1 MPRSQT
7 ALTVG
12 APPGRYA
19 RFDGSGGR
27 PWPSNAP
34 HNEPHRVADAG
45 ENGAVTPPTKTASQ
59 AFGIRQNLLRPTDS
73 EGTHRVTYIELFFDL
88 IFILALTQLS
98 RHLYDN
104 QSLVGAL
111 ESAVLVLAFWWI
123 WIYTTW
129 ATNWLDPVRLPVR
142 GAIIGLSLIG
152 LVMSTSIYESFGDRG
167 VVFALSY
174 VTLQLGRTAFTL
186 LAVARHDRALHRTHL
201 RILVWLSV
209 AGVFWILGALL
220 PLEFR
225 LPLWGIALAIE
236 YLSAGL
242 GFRVPGM
249 GKATADDWDISGPH
263 IAERSA
269 LFVILA
275 LGESFLVT
283 GFAFI
288 EQSISVDG
296 VLGLLVA
303 FVTAVTMWWLY
314 FDHGERVGSRA
325 IASSRSPGRIARLAY
340 TYVHAIIIAGIVLT
354 SVSDKE
360 VLKHPDAA
368 ISLATAIT
376 LIGGP
381 VLYLVGLVLFRWIVA
396 RELLISH
403 LAGVAAL
410 LVLFGL
416 AFPLSPLV
424 LAAII
429 TAVLVSVAGWETILR
444 VRAGTDEPEAG

>member
-1 MPRSQT
+1 M
-7 ALTVG
+7 
-12 APPGRYA
+12 
-19 RFDGSGGR
+19 
-27 PWPSNAP
+27 
-34 HNEPHRVADAG
+34 
-45 ENGAVTPPTKTASQ
+45 TPPTKTARA
-59 AFGIRQNLLRPTDS
+59 AFGIRQNLLRPDDS
-73 EGTHRVTYIELFFDL
+73 ERAHRVAYIELFFDL

-98 RHLYDN
+98 RYLYDN
-104 QSLVGAL
+104 QTLAGAL
-111 ESAVLVLAFWWI
+111 ESTLLVLAFWWI

-167 VVFALSY
+167 LVFALSY
-174 VTLQLGRTAFTL
+174 VTLQLGRTVFML
-186 LAVARHDRALHRTHL
+186 LALAPHDRDLHRTHL
-201 RILVWLSV
+201 RILVWLTV
-209 AGVFWILGALL
+209 AGVFWILGAVL

-225 LPLWGIALAIE
+225 LPLWGIALAVE

-242 GFRVPGM
+242 GFRVPGL
-249 GKATADDWDISGPH
+249 GKATAEDWDISGPH

-269 LFVILA
+269 LFVIIA

-288 EQSISVDG
+288 DKSISVDG

-303 FVTAVTMWWLY
+303 FVSAVTMWWLY
-314 FDHGERVGSRA
+314 FDHGERVGA
-325 IASSRSPGRIARLAY
+325 NAMASSAAPGRIARLAY

-354 SVSDKE
+354 SVADKE

-368 ISLATAIT
+368 VSLATAIT
-376 LIGGP
+376 LVGGP

-403 LAGVAAL
+403 LAGVTAL

-416 AFPLSPLV
+416 AFALSPLV
-424 LAAII
+424 LAAM
-429 TAVLVSVAGWETILR
+429 TTGVLVGVATWETVLR
-444 VRAGTDEPEAG
+444 VRTGTDEPDAG